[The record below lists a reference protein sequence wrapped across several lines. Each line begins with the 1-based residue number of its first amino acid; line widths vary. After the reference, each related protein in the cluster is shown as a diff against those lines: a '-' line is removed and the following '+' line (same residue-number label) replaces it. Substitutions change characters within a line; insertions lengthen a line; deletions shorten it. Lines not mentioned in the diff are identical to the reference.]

1 MLTWLRT
8 FVRLIRAGRR
18 RTRQGADPLLS
29 SDAERAHAHATA
41 DYYNRVG
48 DPAM

>member
-1 MLTWLRT
+1 MLTWLRAV
-8 FVRLIRAGRR
+8 VRHTRAGWR

-29 SDAERAHAHATA
+29 SDAERAHARAIA

-48 DPAM
+48 DPSM